1 MSINIEIDFDEFN
14 IILNYFKNIK
24 YRFIND
30 DLKDSIKKSIKLLF
44 PNISTQ
50 DSEIL
55 YLFTENLIEKISNY
69 LFFDSTKIE
78 YYLQWKQNNYRD
90 IKGVILMILP
100 FINDNN
106 NSQLLNDMIDL
117 NQFLYSGY
125 QNSIPENLKDFDR
138 NNILKSDFKFGNMSL
153 GLLNLNSDTPIYE
166 PDNKMK
172 IIYKIIHHNYI
183 GILKT
188 LEIMNGK
195 YYINW
200 VNIVPLEEDYKKTKL
215 YEYTKQGI
223 DDFKNKLIIN
233 NDSDINNFLN
243 NYYGLWFGNI
253 YNVIKINL
261 YDEIKPI
268 KFFFFT
274 YKIDNKQ
281 MYLLN
286 YLNEKFNLNTI
297 FEFEDYNDID
307 SNNKLLFIESL
318 LKEANK
324 INSNPIIFDLWKQ
337 ILLFLANDYSKR
349 FNITSVKEYINKFS
363 FTPIKNQLNFSDEF
377 GFENE
382 YTKPVSKIL
391 QSITQEDII
400 YILKNIEPNHIWNF
414 FYESIRKLE
423 NTYLKNYF
431 IKDNK
436 IDTSLYN
443 YPNTSALNFKN
454 IYNIAKSMTHI
465 INNDSEWLSL
475 DNHYISLTFNNQK
488 LFFNRFLE
496 NIPFPRWLNL
506 RKNIEREY
514 EFNDTTFYM
523 NKMNEIFNEWN
534 KIKIDLIFDVLN
546 KSGVLNKFEVDLNLT
561 DKSSF
566 TSYRPEMKER
576 IGNKFKSNP
585 SYKKAYYYLTNEP
598 FEKLEKTRFLDSKN
612 NSRDYI
618 DYFSLIEKDQSWFT
632 FYAMD
637 WLAQISFFHRYI
649 YHRVLYITGATG
661 QGKST
666 QVPKLLMYALKAYEF
681 NSKGKVVC
689 TQPRIP
695 PTKEN
700 SDRISQEL
708 GLPIIEIAKKGQEKY
723 KTSNFY
729 VQMKYQFDSHIKN
742 NCPHLTLKILTDGT
756 LYEELKTN
764 PMMKEMIYKE
774 NKTNFQYGDKN
785 HYDIIILDESHEH
798 NANMDMILTLTR
810 QSCFYN
816 NSLRLIIV
824 SATMDDDEPVYRSY
838 FRCIN
843 DNLLYPI
850 KAPMYQHPI
859 PTLNFKEFE
868 NNFIIDSIYMDR
880 RYHISPPGETTQFKV
895 TEIYSEELI
904 LDNLPDETA
913 SKYVQNESYKKI
925 LEICKKYPTGEILFF
940 LTGSAEIKKAVK
952 ELNLILPA
960 GNVALPYY
968 SNLNQNYKEL
978 IPKIDKTI
986 GTIKNRRDKIF
997 EEWGENYIVDP
1008 SVPEGIYKR
1017 AIIIATNVAEA
1028 SITIETLKFVVDNG
1042 FAKVNAYD
1050 KETGLTKLQVEKIAE
1065 ASRIQRKGRVGRV
1078 SDGIAY
1084 FMYPKGSR
1092 EKVVPKYKITQED
1105 YTDYYLKLSIDEST
1119 SLKVELSEQ
1128 KETGKPFIIPDQYN
1142 PNLVKSCFY
1151 DPIKC
1156 PVMNNKDD
1164 FFTKNIYLI
1173 LKKQYSINNAIII
1186 PQLYWNPR
1194 YFPREII
1201 SNQCLNRFYTGQ
1213 EIEVL
1218 IDIFG
1223 QFYIIHPF
1231 ENELTRNIHN
1241 NIIAF
1246 RNVKS
1251 NKIPEELLNEDIR
1264 KLQSK
1269 LVLVNM
1275 EPSTN
1280 IFNPTINMSKIVKT
1294 QLYTNVIALQKIF
1307 ADIDINDCL
1316 TLFASEALD
1325 CFKEILCIIAFIKSF
1340 DRISI
1345 SNNENNFYSRWK
1357 QDSDLIMYYNI
1368 YNKMEIKFKDFLL
1381 FKIIN
1386 KNDELNKYSDK
1397 INYLIE
1403 QFNVALRTS
1412 DKEPSGIFEKN
1423 IILWNEML
1431 KLFKMGVL
1439 NKKKGKSK
1447 LKFIIV
1453 KEIIET
1459 ELQKNLFE
1467 IKLWCLE
1474 NYLNF
1479 EGIYIYLI
1487 KLTEIILNVLTVE
1500 KDLDGDSLEIS
1511 PLEWIKKPIFKASFN
1526 RILKTGELKE
1536 RILKSFILGRPL
1548 NYAIK
1553 INTEDKSYHLHKA
1566 SINGFI
1572 EKNKYSNIE
1581 YASILF
1587 YYDFQESPIKNLVK
1601 LNIINN
1607 IPLEYFTSCLPQI
1620 FNKTYFKTIIPVIK
1634 FEIKNNYFT
1643 FPKSVV
1649 QLKGDNYDRI
1659 LNFIHNNSLGKSPWE
1674 NQELKQIYIFFKKL
1688 RDAS

>member
-1 MSINIEIDFDEFN
+1 MSIDIAISFDEFN
-14 IILNYFKNIK
+14 IILDYFKSSK
-24 YRFIND
+24 YSFIND
-30 DLKDSIKKSIKLLF
+30 DLKETIKKCVKLLF
-44 PNISTQ
+44 PNITSI

-55 YLFTENLIEKISNY
+55 YLFSENLIEKISNY
-69 LFFDSTKIE
+69 LFFNSNE
-78 YYLQWKQNNYRD
+78 QWKQNNYRD

-106 NSQLLNDMIDL
+106 NSQLLIEMTDL
-117 NQFLYSGY
+117 NQFLYSGL
-125 QNSIPENLKDFDR
+125 QNSIPSDLKDFNR

-153 GLLNLNSDTPIYE
+153 GLLDVNNNTPIYE
-166 PDNKMK
+166 SDNKMK
-172 IIYKIIHHNYI
+172 LIYKIIHHNYI

-188 LEIMNGK
+188 LQIMNGK

-200 VNIVPLEEDYKKTKL
+200 VNIVPLEENFKNSELYKKTYNGL
-215 YEYTKQGI
+215 N
-223 DDFKNKLIIN
+223 DFKIKLASN
-233 NDSDINNFLN
+233 NNFDIYNFLN

-274 YKIDNKQ
+274 YKIDDKQ

-286 YLNEKFNLNTI
+286 YLNKIFNLNTT
-297 FEFEDYNDID
+297 FEFEDYNDINSKD
-307 SNNKLLFIESL
+307 KILFTESL
-318 LKEANK
+318 LKETYK
-324 INSNPIIFDLWKQ
+324 IESDSTIFDLWKQ
-337 ILLFLANDYSKR
+337 LLLFLANDYSKR
-349 FNITSVKEYINKFS
+349 FNITSVQEYINKFS
-363 FTPIKNQLNFSDEF
+363 FTPIKNQLNFNDEF
-377 GFENE
+377 GFDDE
-382 YTKPVSKIL
+382 YTKPVNEIL
-391 QSITQEDII
+391 QSIEKEDVI
-400 YILKNIEPNHIWNF
+400 YILKNIETNHIWNF
-414 FYESIRKLE
+414 LYESIRKLE

-431 IKDNK
+431 IKDKK

-443 YPNTSALNFKN
+443 FPNQSTLNFKN

-465 INNDSEWLSL
+465 IKNGEWHSFDS
-475 DNHYISLTFNNQK
+475 HYISLPFDNQK
-488 LFFNRFLE
+488 EFFNRFLG
-496 NIPFPRWLNL
+496 NKPFPQWLNL

-514 EFNDTTFYM
+514 GTNDNTFYN
-523 NKMNEIFNEWN
+523 NKMNQLLSDWN
-534 KIKIDLIFDVLN
+534 TIKIDLIFDILN

-561 DKSSF
+561 DKTTF
-566 TSYRPEMKER
+566 TSYRNEISQR
-576 IGNKFKSNP
+576 IGKKFKSNP

-598 FEKLEKTRFLDSKN
+598 FEKLQKIRYEDSKTN
-612 NSRDYI
+612 I
-618 DYFSLIEKDQSWFT
+618 KVELDYFTLIEKDQAWFT

-708 GLPIIEIAKKGQEKY
+708 GLPIIEISKKGKDKN
-723 KTSNFY
+723 KTNNFY

-774 NKTNFQYGDKN
+774 NKKNFQYGDKN

-859 PTLNFKEFE
+859 PTLNLKVFE
-868 NNFIIDSIYMDR
+868 NKFVIDSTYMDR
-880 RYHISPPGETTQFKV
+880 RYHISPPGETTQFRV
-895 TEIYSEELI
+895 IENYSNELTLNNLTDEE
-904 LDNLPDETA
+904 A
-913 SKYVQNESYKKI
+913 SKYVQNASYQKI
-925 LEICKKYPTGEILFF
+925 LEICQKYPTGEILFF
-940 LTGSAEIKKAVK
+940 STGSAEIRKAVK
-952 ELNLILPA
+952 ELNMILPA

-968 SNLNQNYKEL
+968 SELNQNYKDM

-986 GTIKNRRDKIF
+986 GNIRNKRDRIF
-997 EEWGENYIVDP
+997 EEWGQDYIVDL
-1008 SVPEGIYKR
+1008 SVPEGLYKR

-1028 SITIETLKFVVDNG
+1028 SITINTLKFIVDNG
-1042 FAKVNAYD
+1042 YSKVNSYD

-1092 EKVVPKYKITQED
+1092 EKVVPKFKITQED

-1119 SLKVELSEQ
+1119 SLKVELSEE

-1151 DPIKC
+1151 DPTKC
-1156 PVMNNKDD
+1156 PVMNKKDD

-1173 LKKQYSINNAIII
+1173 LKKQYSINNSIII
-1186 PQLYWNPR
+1186 PQLYWNPK
-1194 YFPREII
+1194 YFQKEII

-1218 IDIFG
+1218 VDNYG
-1223 QFYIIHPF
+1223 LFYIIHPF
-1231 ENELTRNIHN
+1231 ENEIERNIHN

-1251 NKIPEELLNEDIR
+1251 EKIPEQLFQKDIYM
-1264 KLQSK
+1264 LQNK
-1269 LVLVNM
+1269 LVLINM
-1275 EPSTN
+1275 EPSSN
-1280 IFNPTINMSKIVKT
+1280 IFNYNINISKIVKT
-1294 QLYTNVIALQKIF
+1294 QLYTNVIELQKVLNDNTIN
-1307 ADIDINDCL
+1307 INDCL
-1316 TLFASEALD
+1316 TLFASEGLN
-1325 CFKEILCIIAFIKSF
+1325 CFKEILCIIIFIKSF
-1340 DRISI
+1340 DRIGLSKD
-1345 SNNENNFYSRWK
+1345 EKKFYSIWN
-1357 QDSDLIMYYNI
+1357 QDSELIMYYNI
-1368 YNKMEIKFKDFLL
+1368 FNKLQIKFKDLLL

-1386 KNDELNKYSDK
+1386 KNDELNKYTDK
-1397 INYLIE
+1397 VNYLIE
-1403 QFNVALRTS
+1403 LFNPL
-1412 DKEPSGIFEKN
+1412 EPIGIFEN
-1423 IILWNEML
+1423 NTILWNEMQ
-1431 KLFKMGVL
+1431 KLFKQGVL
-1439 NKKKGKSK
+1439 NKTNGKSK
-1447 LKFIIV
+1447 IKFIII
-1453 KEIIET
+1453 KEFIEI
-1459 ELQKNLFE
+1459 EINKNLFE
-1467 IKLWCLE
+1467 IKLWCTE

-1479 EGIYIYLI
+1479 DGIYIYLL
-1487 KLTEIILNVLTVE
+1487 KLTDIILNVLTLE
-1500 KDLDGDSLEIS
+1500 KNLDSDSLEIS

-1553 INTEDKSYHLHKA
+1553 INTEDKAYYLAKP
-1566 SINGFI
+1566 NMKGFI
-1572 EKNKYSNIE
+1572 ETNN
-1581 YASILF
+1581 ASILF
-1587 YYDFQESPIKNLVK
+1587 YYTFEESPIKNLVK
-1601 LNIINN
+1601 LKIINN

-1620 FNKTYFKTIIPVIK
+1620 FNKTYFKTIIPIVK
-1634 FEIKNNYFT
+1634 FEIKDNNFI
-1643 FPKSVV
+1643 FHKSAIE
-1649 QLKGDNYDRI
+1649 LKGDNYDRI
-1659 LNFIHNNSLGKSPWE
+1659 LNFVHNNSLSKSPWE
-1674 NQELKQIYIFFKKL
+1674 NQELKQIYLFFKKL
-1688 RDAS
+1688 RNE

>member
-1 MSINIEIDFDEFN
+1 
-14 IILNYFKNIK
+14 
-24 YRFIND
+24 
-30 DLKDSIKKSIKLLF
+30 
-44 PNISTQ
+44 
-50 DSEIL
+50 
-55 YLFTENLIEKISNY
+55 
-69 LFFDSTKIE
+69 
-78 YYLQWKQNNYRD
+78 
-90 IKGVILMILP
+90 
-100 FINDNN
+100 
-106 NSQLLNDMIDL
+106 
-117 NQFLYSGY
+117 
-125 QNSIPENLKDFDR
+125 
-138 NNILKSDFKFGNMSL
+138 
-153 GLLNLNSDTPIYE
+153 
-166 PDNKMK
+166 MK
-172 IIYKIIHHNYI
+172 VIYKIIHHNYI

-188 LEIMNGK
+188 LQIMNGK

-200 VNIVPLEEDYKKTKL
+200 VNIVPLEENFKNSELYKKTNNGL
-215 YEYTKQGI
+215 N
-223 DDFKNKLIIN
+223 DFKIKLASN

-274 YKIDNKQ
+274 YKIDNEQ
-281 MYLLN
+281 MYLLK
-286 YLNEKFNLNTI
+286 YLNNKFNLNITL
-297 FEFEDYNDID
+297 EFEDFNDIE
-307 SNNKLLFIESL
+307 SKNKLSFAQAL
-318 LKEANK
+318 LKEAIK
-324 INSNPIIFDLWKQ
+324 IDTDPIIFDLWKQ

-349 FNITSVKEYINKFS
+349 FNITNIQEYIKKFS
-363 FTPIKNQLNFSDEF
+363 FTPTKFQLNFNDEL
-377 GFENE
+377 GFDEE
-382 YTKPVSKIL
+382 YTKTINEIL
-391 QSITQEDII
+391 ESITKEDII
-400 YILKNIEPNHIWNF
+400 YILINIEPSHIWNF

-431 IKDNK
+431 IKDKK
-436 IDTSLYN
+436 IDTSKYTYSDN
-443 YPNTSALNFKN
+443 SSLNFKN
-454 IYNIAKSMTHI
+454 IYNIAKSMTHV
-465 INNDSEWLSL
+465 INSKLEWLSL

-488 LFFNRFLE
+488 VFFNRFLG
-496 NIPFPRWLNL
+496 NTNFKRWLNL
-506 RKNIEREY
+506 TKNIEREY
-514 EFNDTTFYM
+514 GTSDPTFYN
-523 NKMNEIFNEWN
+523 NKMTQILTEWDN
-534 KIKIDLIFDVLN
+534 IKFDLIFDILN

-566 TSYRPEMKER
+566 TSYRTEISQR
-576 IGNKFKSNP
+576 IGKKFKSNP

-598 FEKLEKTRFLDSKN
+598 FEKLEKTRYQDLKN
-612 NSRDYI
+612 NSRDDI
-618 DYFSLIEKDQSWFT
+618 DYFTLMEKDQAWFT

-700 SDRISQEL
+700 SDRISQEI
-708 GLPIIEIAKKGQEKY
+708 GLPIIEIAKKGKEKN
-723 KTSNFY
+723 KTDNFH
-729 VQMKYQFDSHIKN
+729 VQMKYQFDSHTKN

-764 PMMKEMIYKE
+764 PMMKEMIYKK
-774 NKTNFQYGDKN
+774 NKKDFQYGDKN

-810 QSCFYN
+810 QSCLYN
-816 NSLRLIIV
+816 NALRLIIV

-843 DNLLYPI
+843 DNLIYPI

-859 PTLNFKEFE
+859 PTLNFEEFK
-868 NNFIIDSIYMDR
+868 NKFVIDSVYMDR

-904 LDNLPDETA
+904 LDNIPDEAA

-925 LEICKKYPTGEILFF
+925 LEICQKYPTGEILFF
-940 LTGSAEIKKAVK
+940 STGSAEIKKAVK

-968 SNLNQNYKEL
+968 SQLNQSYKDM

-986 GTIKNRRDKIF
+986 GTIKNRRDRIF
-997 EEWGENYIVDP
+997 EEWGETYIVDP
-1008 SVPEGIYKR
+1008 SVPDGIYKR

-1078 SDGIAY
+1078 SDGMAY
-1084 FMYPKGSR
+1084 FMFPKRSR
-1092 EKVVPKYKITQED
+1092 EKVVPKYKITQAD
-1105 YTDYYLKLSIDEST
+1105 YTEYYLTLSIDEST
-1119 SLKVELSEQ
+1119 SLKVELSE
-1128 KETGKPFIIPDQYN
+1128 KKDSGKPFIIPDQYN
-1142 PNLVKSCFY
+1142 PNLIQGKFY
-1151 DPIKC
+1151 NDEPIINK
-1156 PVMNNKDD
+1156 KDD
-1164 FFTKNIYLI
+1164 FFVKNIYLL
-1173 LKKQYSINNAIII
+1173 LKKQYSINNSIIN
-1186 PQLYWNPR
+1186 PVLYWQPK
-1194 YFPREII
+1194 YFPKEII
-1201 SNQCLNRFYTGQ
+1201 NNQSLNRFYTGQ

-1251 NKIPEELLNEDIR
+1251 EKIPEQLFNEDIR

-1269 LVLVNM
+1269 LVLINM

-1280 IFNPTINMSKIVKT
+1280 IFNYTINMSKIVKT
-1294 QLYTNVIALQKIF
+1294 ELYTNVIELQKVIP
-1307 ADIDINDCL
+1307 DIDINDCL
-1316 TLFASEALD
+1316 TIFASEALE
-1325 CFKEILCIIAFIKSF
+1325 CFKETLCIIAFIKSF
-1340 DRISI
+1340 DRIGLSKD
-1345 SNNENNFYSRWK
+1345 ERNFYSRWN
-1357 QDSDLIMYYNI
+1357 QDCDLIMYYNI
-1368 YNKMEIKFKDFLL
+1368 YNKLEIKFKDFLL

-1386 KNDELNKYSDK
+1386 KNDELNKYNDK
-1397 INYLIE
+1397 INYLID
-1403 QFNVALRTS
+1403 QFTIEFKKS
-1412 DKEPSGIFEKN
+1412 KKDIEPSGIFETN

-1431 KLFKMGVL
+1431 KLFKMGIL
-1439 NKKKGKSK
+1439 NKKNGKTK

-1453 KEIIET
+1453 KELIEL
-1459 ELQKNLFE
+1459 ELNKNLFE

-1479 EGIYIYLI
+1479 EGVFIYLL
-1487 KLTEIILNVLTVE
+1487 KLTEIILNVLTIE
-1500 KDLDGDSLEIS
+1500 KNLDSDSLEIS
-1511 PLEWIKKPIFKASFN
+1511 PLEWIKNPIFKSSFN
-1526 RILKTGELKE
+1526 KILKTGDLKE
-1536 RILKSFILGRPL
+1536 RIIKSFILGRPL

-1553 INTEDKSYHLHKA
+1553 INTEDKSYRLHKA
-1566 SINGFI
+1566 SMNGFI

-1601 LNIINN
+1601 LNIVNN

-1620 FNKTYFKTIIPVIK
+1620 FNKTYFRTIIPTIK
-1634 FEIKNNYFT
+1634 FEIKNNNFS
-1643 FPKSVV
+1643 FPKSAIE
-1649 QLKGDNYDRI
+1649 LKGDNYDRI
-1659 LNFIHNNSLGKSPWE
+1659 LNYVHNNTLNKSPWE
-1674 NQELKQIYIFFKKL
+1674 NQELKQLYIFFKKL
-1688 RDAS
+1688 RDSS